1 MTEHI
6 TKRDNKRFIHQDK
19 DDFIKFRDLVEAHQ
33 AISASAACRQEA
45 ALKLALKKLQ
55 QTEEIKTRD
64 YILIELRKLSQ
75 GTSEPAT
82 MASKYLIKNDPGHAS
97 IDILN
102 LKPRPYHCL
111 RNRNINTIQDILSL
125 DSIDW
130 GRIRNLGKV
139 SIQEI
144 IQAMHDLGYADFY
157 RGLSFLKKRL
167 LKTSYSFLT

>member
-6 TKRDNKRFIHQDK
+6 TKRDNKQFIHQDK
-19 DDFIKFRDLVEAHQ
+19 DDFMKYRDLIEAHQ

-45 ALKLALKKLQ
+45 ALKLALKRLQ

-64 YILIELRKLSQ
+64 YILIELRKLSR
-75 GTSEPAT
+75 GTGEPAV

-102 LKPRPYHCL
+102 LKARPYHCL
-111 RNRNINTIQDILSL
+111 RNHDINTIQDVLDL
-125 DSIDW
+125 DSIGW
-130 GRIRNLGKV
+130 ARMRNLGKV

-157 RGLSFLKKRL
+157 IAH
-167 LKTSYSFLT
+167 

>member
-19 DDFIKFRDLVEAHQ
+19 DDFMKFRDLVEAHQ

-45 ALKLALKKLQ
+45 ALKLALKRLQ

-64 YILIELRKLSQ
+64 HILIELQKLSR
-75 GTSEPAT
+75 GTSEPAII
-82 MASKYLIKNDPGHAS
+82 ASKYLTRNDPGHTS

-111 RNRNINTIQDILSL
+111 RNRNINTIQDILAL
-125 DSIDW
+125 DSIAW
-130 GRIRNLGKV
+130 ARIRNLGKI

-157 RGLSFLKKRL
+157 IPH
-167 LKTSYSFLT
+167 

>member
-6 TKRDNKRFIHQDK
+6 TKHDNKRFIHQDK
-19 DDFIKFRDLVEAHQ
+19 GDFLKFRDLVEAHQ

-64 YILIELRKLSQ
+64 HILIELQKLSQ
-75 GTSEPAT
+75 GTSEPAN

-97 IDILN
+97 IDILY

-111 RNRNINTIQDILSL
+111 RNRSINTIQDVLAL
-125 DSIDW
+125 NSIDW

-157 RGLSFLKKRL
+157 IPH
-167 LKTSYSFLT
+167 

>member
-6 TKRDNKRFIHQDK
+6 TNRGTDLM
-19 DDFIKFRDLVEAHQ
+19 KFRDLVEAHQ

-64 YILIELRKLSQ
+64 HILAELQKLSR
-75 GTSEPAT
+75 GTSEPAI
-82 MASKYLIKNDPGHAS
+82 MASKYLVKNDPGHAN

-102 LKPRPYHCL
+102 LKARPYHCL
-111 RNRNINTIQDILSL
+111 RNRNINTIQDILALEST
-125 DSIDW
+125 DW
-130 GRIRNLGKV
+130 GRMRYLGKV

-157 RGLSFLKKRL
+157 IPH
-167 LKTSYSFLT
+167 

>member
-6 TKRDNKRFIHQDK
+6 TNRGNRRSIYQDK
-19 DDFIKFRDLVEAHQ
+19 DDFQKFRDLVEAHQ

-45 ALKLALKKLQ
+45 ALKSALKKLQ

-64 YILIELRKLSQ
+64 RILIELRKLSQ
-75 GTSEPAT
+75 GISEPAV

-111 RNRNINTIQDILSL
+111 RNRNINTIQDVLAL
-125 DSIDW
+125 DSLDW

-157 RGLSFLKKRL
+157 IPH
-167 LKTSYSFLT
+167 

>member
-19 DDFIKFRDLVEAHQ
+19 DDFLKFRDLVEAHQ

-45 ALKLALKKLQ
+45 ALKSALKRLQ
-55 QTEEIKTRD
+55 QSEEIKTRD

-75 GTSEPAT
+75 GTSEPAN

-111 RNRNINTIQDILSL
+111 RNRNINTIQDVLAL
-125 DSIDW
+125 DPIDW

-157 RGLSFLKKRL
+157 IPH
-167 LKTSYSFLT
+167 

>member
-19 DDFIKFRDLVEAHQ
+19 DDFMKFSNLVEAHQ

-64 YILIELRKLSQ
+64 RILIELQKLSRD
-75 GTSEPAT
+75 TSEPAI

-102 LKPRPYHCL
+102 LKARPYHCL
-111 RNRNINTIQDILSL
+111 RNRNINTQLVGLEFVTSAKFPSRKSSRPCKASVMPISTSHINSESSQS
-125 DSIDW
+125 
-130 GRIRNLGKV
+130 
-139 SIQEI
+139 
-144 IQAMHDLGYADFY
+144 
-157 RGLSFLKKRL
+157 RGLFFFLKNAN
-167 LKTSYSFLT
+167 

>member
-1 MTEHI
+1 MTKHT

-19 DDFIKFRDLVEAHQ
+19 GDFLKFRDLVEAHQ

-64 YILIELRKLSQ
+64 HILIELQKLSQ
-75 GTSEPAT
+75 GTSEPAN

-111 RNRNINTIQDILSL
+111 RNRNINTIQDVLAL

-157 RGLSFLKKRL
+157 IPH
-167 LKTSYSFLT
+167 

>member
-19 DDFIKFRDLVEAHQ
+19 DDFLKFRDLVEAHQ
-33 AISASAACRQEA
+33 KITKSNICRQET
-45 ALKLALKKLQ
+45 ALKRALKKLQ
-55 QTEEIKTRD
+55 ESEEIKTRD
-64 YILIELRKLSQ
+64 YILLELRKLSK
-75 GTSEPAT
+75 GNGEPAV

-102 LKPRPYHCL
+102 LKARPYHCL
-111 RNRNINTIQDILSL
+111 RNHNIDTIQDVLAL
-125 DSIDW
+125 DSIGW
-130 GRIRNLGKV
+130 ARMRNLGKV

-157 RGLSFLKKRL
+157 IPH
-167 LKTSYSFLT
+167 

>member
-19 DDFIKFRDLVEAHQ
+19 DDFMKFRDLIEAHQ
-33 AISASAACRQEA
+33 AISTSTACRQEA

-64 YILIELRKLSQ
+64 KILIELRKLSQ
-75 GTSEPAT
+75 GTSEPAI
-82 MASKYLIKNDPGHAS
+82 MASKYLIKNDPGHTS

-102 LKPRPYHCL
+102 LKARPYHCL
-111 RNRNINTIQDILSL
+111 RNRNINTIQDVLAL
-125 DSIDW
+125 DSTDW
-130 GRIRNLGKV
+130 ARMRNLGKV

-144 IQAMHDLGYADFY
+144 IQAMHDFGYADFY
-157 RGLSFLKKRL
+157 IPH
-167 LKTSYSFLT
+167 

>member
-19 DDFIKFRDLVEAHQ
+19 DDILKFRDLVEAHQ
-33 AISASAACRQEA
+33 AISTSAACRQEA
-45 ALKLALKKLQ
+45 ALKSALKKLQ

-64 YILIELRKLSQ
+64 RILIELQKLSQ
-75 GTSEPAT
+75 GTSEPAI
-82 MASKYLIKNDPGHAS
+82 MASEYLIKNDPGHAS

-111 RNRNINTIQDILSL
+111 RNRNINTIQDVLSL

-157 RGLSFLKKRL
+157 IPH
-167 LKTSYSFLT
+167 

>member
-6 TKRDNKRFIHQDK
+6 TKRGNKRFIHQDK
-19 DDFIKFRDLVEAHQ
+19 DDFMKFRDLVEAHQ

-55 QTEEIKTRD
+55 ESEEIKTRD
-64 YILIELRKLSQ
+64 YILLELRKLSK
-75 GTSEPAT
+75 GNGEPAV
-82 MASKYLIKNDPGHAS
+82 MAAKYLTRNDPGHAS

-102 LKPRPYHCL
+102 LKARPYHCL
-111 RNRNINTIQDILSL
+111 RNRNINTIQDILTL
-125 DSIDW
+125 DSTDW
-130 GRIRNLGKV
+130 ARMRNLGKV

-157 RGLSFLKKRL
+157 IPH
-167 LKTSYSFLT
+167 

>member
-19 DDFIKFRDLVEAHQ
+19 DDFLKFRDLVEAHQ

-45 ALKLALKKLQ
+45 ALKLALKRLQ
-55 QTEEIKTRD
+55 QSEEIKTRD
-64 YILIELRKLSQ
+64 YILIELQKLSQ
-75 GTSEPAT
+75 GTSEPAN

-157 RGLSFLKKRL
+157 IPH
-167 LKTSYSFLT
+167 

>member
-19 DDFIKFRDLVEAHQ
+19 DDILKFRDLVEAHQ
-33 AISASAACRQEA
+33 AISTSAACRQEA

-64 YILIELRKLSQ
+64 RILIELQKLSRD
-75 GTSEPAT
+75 TSEPAI

-102 LKPRPYHCL
+102 LKARPYHCL
-111 RNRNINTIQDILSL
+111 RNRNINTIQDVLDL
-125 DSIDW
+125 DSIGW
-130 GRIRNLGKV
+130 ARIRNLGKV

-144 IQAMHDLGYADFY
+144 IQAMQGLGYADFY
-157 RGLSFLKKRL
+157 IPH
-167 LKTSYSFLT
+167 

>member
-6 TKRDNKRFIHQDK
+6 TKHDNKRFIHQDK
-19 DDFIKFRDLVEAHQ
+19 GDFLKFRDLVEAHQ

-64 YILIELRKLSQ
+64 HILIELQKLSQ
-75 GTSEPAT
+75 GTSEPAN

-111 RNRNINTIQDILSL
+111 RNRSINTIQDVLAL
-125 DSIDW
+125 NSIDW

-157 RGLSFLKKRL
+157 IPH
-167 LKTSYSFLT
+167 

>member
-19 DDFIKFRDLVEAHQ
+19 DDLMKFRDLVEAHQ
-33 AISASAACRQEA
+33 AISTSATCRQEA
-45 ALKLALKKLQ
+45 ALKSALKKLQ
-55 QTEEIKTRD
+55 QTDEIKTRD
-64 YILIELRKLSQ
+64 HILIELQKLSQ
-75 GTSEPAT
+75 GTSEPAI

-111 RNRNINTIQDILSL
+111 RNRNINTIQDVLAL
-125 DSIDW
+125 GSIDW

-144 IQAMHDLGYADFY
+144 VQAMHDLGYADFY
-157 RGLSFLKKRL
+157 IPH
-167 LKTSYSFLT
+167 